1 MGLFDT
7 LLLSRFWVSGII
19 DSPIGGLNS
28 SQYISELKNEFAKIQ
43 ETNGI
48 KANPGVGLLRF
59 DKNEMLYP
67 EYHYMQQDER
77 HVIRCK
83 TEPKPLD
90 LLVFDE
96 KIKKEIREKGYWIVQ
111 KYNI

>member
-67 EYHYMQQDER
+67 EYHYMQQDEH
-77 HVIRCK
+77 HVIGCK

>member
-1 MGLFDT
+1 MGILDT
-7 LLLSRFWVSGII
+7 FMISGLIS
-19 DSPIGGLNS
+19 SPAGVINS
-28 SQYISELKNEFAKIQ
+28 NQYILELKNEFTKIQ
-43 ETNGI
+43 ETNRI
-48 KANPGVGLLRF
+48 KTNPGVGLLRL
-59 DKNEMLYP
+59 DNNEMLYP
-67 EYHYMQQDER
+67 EYHYRQQDEH
-77 HVIRCK
+77 HVIGCK

>member
-1 MGLFDT
+1 
-7 LLLSRFWVSGII
+7 
-19 DSPIGGLNS
+19 
-28 SQYISELKNEFAKIQ
+28 
-43 ETNGI
+43 
-48 KANPGVGLLRF
+48 
-59 DKNEMLYP
+59 MLYP
-67 EYHYMQQDER
+67 EYHYRQQDEH

-111 KYNI
+111 KYNIKDEHGRRFIIDRRERVDIRYR

>member
-1 MGLFDT
+1 MGILDFMT
-7 LLLSRFWVSGII
+7 SGLIS
-19 DSPIGGLNS
+19 SPIGGINS
-28 SQYISELKNEFAKIQ
+28 NLYISEIKDEFAKIQ

-48 KANPGVGLLRF
+48 KANPGVGLLRL

-67 EYHYMQQDER
+67 EYHYRQQDEH

-90 LLVFDE
+90 LFVFDK

>member
-1 MGLFDT
+1 MGILDF
-7 LLLSRFWVSGII
+7 LMGSVIVQGIV
-19 DSPIGGLNS
+19 DFPIGGLNS
-28 SQYISELKNEFAKIQ
+28 SQYISELKNEFAKIRN
-43 ETNGI
+43 TNGI
-48 KANPGVGLLRF
+48 KANPGVGLLRL

-67 EYHYMQQDER
+67 EYHYRQQDEN

-96 KIKKEIREKGYWIVQ
+96 KIKKEIREKCYWIVQ
-111 KYNI
+111 KYDI

>member
-1 MGLFDT
+1 
-7 LLLSRFWVSGII
+7 
-19 DSPIGGLNS
+19 
-28 SQYISELKNEFAKIQ
+28 
-43 ETNGI
+43 
-48 KANPGVGLLRF
+48 
-59 DKNEMLYP
+59 
-67 EYHYMQQDER
+67 MQQDER

-96 KIKKEIREKGYWIVQ
+96 KIKKEIRENGYWIVQ

>member
-43 ETNGI
+43 KTNRI
-48 KANPGVGLLRF
+48 KANPGVGLLRL

-67 EYHYMQQDER
+67 EYHYR
-77 HVIRCK
+77 
-83 TEPKPLD
+83 
-90 LLVFDE
+90 
-96 KIKKEIREKGYWIVQ
+96 
-111 KYNI
+111 

>member
-1 MGLFDT
+1 MGLFIT
-7 LLLSRFWVSGII
+7 GLIS
-19 DSPIGGLNS
+19 SPIGCLNS
-28 SQYISELKNEFAKIQ
+28 SQYITELKNEFATIQ

-48 KANPGVGLLRF
+48 KANPGVGLLRL

-67 EYHYMQQDER
+67 EYHYRQQDEH

-96 KIKKEIREKGYWIVQ
+96 KIKKDIRENGYWIVQ
-111 KYNI
+111 KYGI

>member
-1 MGLFDT
+1 MGILDT
-7 LLLSRFWVSGII
+7 FMISGLIS
-19 DSPIGGLNS
+19 SPVGVINS
-28 SQYISELKNEFAKIQ
+28 NQYILELKNEFTKIQ
-43 ETNGI
+43 ETNRI
-48 KANPGVGLLRF
+48 KANPGVGLLRL
-59 DKNEMLYP
+59 DNNEMLYP
-67 EYHYMQQDER
+67 EYHYRQQDEH
-77 HVIRCK
+77 HVIGCK